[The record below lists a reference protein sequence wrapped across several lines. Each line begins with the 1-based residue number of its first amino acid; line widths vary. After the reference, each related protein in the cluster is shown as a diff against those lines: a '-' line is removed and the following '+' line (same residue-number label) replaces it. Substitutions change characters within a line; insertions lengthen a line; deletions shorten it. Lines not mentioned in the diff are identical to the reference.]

1 MCASLCAMLM
11 RKNTFFTMV
20 LSRSPAMCPG
30 SAPGGGQ
37 QAVAL
42 ECTHAARVVNIE
54 QALCRDHFADLLQ
67 AATWRAVL
75 DLVNAQTARFFPF
88 SYR

>member
-1 MCASLCAMLM
+1 M
-11 RKNTFFTMV
+11 RNVNAQEYFFYNGFV
-20 LSRSPAMCPG
+20 KIPGNVSRFS
-30 SAPGGGQ
+30 SRRGQ
-37 QAVAL
+37 QAVDL

-67 AATWRAVL
+67 AANWRAVL